1 MLNASHY
8 IVSMFPSVAI
18 VNHVQEDDENDRFY
32 AQAELIL
39 AQDVSHAQLELE
51 GVNSSVHATVL
62 MNAKAGRNAF
72 DISGNGAS
80 PFEVGDSSFVIFL
93 MCSARAPVFSGSCHS
108 PPKQKDYRVASATI
122 C

>member
-1 MLNASHY
+1 MLNANRY

-62 MNAKAGRNAF
+62 MYAKAGRNAF

-80 PFEVGDSSFVIFL
+80 PFEVGDTIRV
-93 MCSARAPVFSGSCHS
+93 MCFEKGEVP
-108 PPKQKDYRVASATI
+108 
-122 C
+122 